1 MANGWHASC
10 RLPCR
15 GGRHYHRL
23 WHFPMLAQNPTQST
37 SCPRQLNWLRV
48 GLRLETYLSSLISH
62 HLTGWENWGPGE
74 AGSLKTS
81 QLIGG
86 KGLISPDIGPGFS
99 FHYSSTGSFQVE
111 LCMILHVLLHGNC
124 LEQCL
129 VHTKY
134 WINIAIREKI
144 KYPNSKV

>member
-1 MANGWHASC
+1 MGHGA
-10 RLPCR
+10 
-15 GGRHYHRL
+15 
-23 WHFPMLAQNPTQST
+23 T
-37 SCPRQLNWLRV
+37 V
-48 GLRLETYLSSLISH
+48 I
-62 HLTGWENWGPGE
+62 
-74 AGSLKTS
+74 GSLKTS

-86 KGLISPDIGPGFS
+86 KGLISPDIGPWF
-99 FHYSSTGSFQVE
+99 FHFSSTGSFQVK

-134 WINIAIREKI
+134 WINIAIREKV